1 MNNNQFIPR
10 ALGPVL
16 KKTLAGFPSV
26 IITGPRQSGKTTFLR
41 QTLGKT
47 HEYISFDDPLQRQ
60 FATEDP
66 RAFLSRFRDKR
77 VILDE
82 VQYVPHLFSY
92 LKMEID
98 QQRHLY
104 GRWVMTGSQH
114 FALMKNIS
122 DSLAGRIAILELLP
136 FHIGE
141 SRLRLDIPLQEL
153 IWRGAFPS
161 LVISPENRNT
171 WLSSYIQT
179 YLERD
184 VRQMENIRDLKV
196 FEQFLGLTAA
206 RHGQEMNRA
215 ALSRLCGISQPTVR
229 EWLSVMEAS
238 YTIFSLPPYFEN
250 FGKRLVK
257 TSKLYFVDSAIAA
270 YLTRQSDAGAMWAGP
285 MGGAFFEGWI
295 ILELVK
301 MIASAGVK
309 PDLYFW
315 RSNDG
320 MEVDLVIRH
329 KGLLCPVEI
338 KRTATPMPRHL
349 DMLKRFVKAVGPSHC
364 GRPVLVCCTES
375 AIDLGGIAVRPWRDF
390 LRKWSV
396 GKENGI

>member
-1 MNNNQFIPR
+1 
-10 ALGPVL
+10 
-16 KKTLAGFPSV
+16 
-26 IITGPRQSGKTTFLR
+26 
-41 QTLGKT
+41 
-47 HEYISFDDPLQRQ
+47 
-60 FATEDP
+60 
-66 RAFLSRFRDKR
+66 
-77 VILDE
+77 
-82 VQYVPHLFSY
+82 
-92 LKMEID
+92 
-98 QQRHLY
+98 
-104 GRWVMTGSQH
+104 MTGSQH

-122 DSLAGRIAILELLP
+122 DSLAGRIAILELFP
-136 FHIGE
+136 FHTGE
-141 SRLRLDIPLQEL
+141 LRMKSDIQVQEL
-153 IWRGAFPS
+153 IWCGAFPS
-161 LVISPENRNT
+161 LVINPENRNT

-184 VRQMENIRDLKV
+184 VRQMDNIRDLKV

-257 TSKLYFVDSAIAA
+257 TSKLYFVDSAIAE
-270 YLTRQSDAGAMWAGP
+270 YLTRQPDADTMWAGP
-285 MGGAFFEGWI
+285 MGGAFFEGWVV
-295 ILELVK
+295 LELVK
-301 MIASAGVK
+301 MIASKGIR

-329 KGLLCPVEI
+329 KGLLWPVEI

-349 DMLKRFVKAVGPSHC
+349 DMLKKFVKTVGQSRC
-364 GRPVLVCCTES
+364 GHPFLVCCAES
-375 AIDLGGIAVRPWRDF
+375 PIDLNGIAVRPWRDF
-390 LRKWSV
+390 LREWDAM
-396 GKENGI
+396 GKD